1 MCHHV
6 TMSPFWVAGRTM
18 VITYYLAQENR
29 STAVVSAGRDLG
41 ERARR

>member
-1 MCHHV
+1 
-6 TMSPFWVAGRTM
+6 
-18 VITYYLAQENR
+18 VITYYYLAQENR